1 MKNCD
6 VHMAL
11 SVLYYLILV
20 DGQSQ
25 EHELQLFE
33 QLGEQFDAAEF
44 KACRETVIADC
55 EKQVAGAADDF
66 EHYELVAEGVDK
78 TLARKPAAKGPQIPL
93 SMVLW
98 DMLAVAHADRTC
110 STEEERLIKHVVR
123 VNKVDQRLYRQFVYT
138 MNACVTVGVQLEAVE
153 NSSMSYSEAKPI
165 VDELEHQR
173 DVMVAGA
180 LDVIN
185 DSRMPAV
192 PAAQQVQEDI
202 VDQGMRGVGD
212 FMNGAG
218 QAIGDAAGKAG
229 NAIGDAAGKAGHA
242 IADAAGQVGN
252 AMGAVGNEVQKG
264 ATQAWNNVA
273 NTVGGWFKKN

>member
-66 EHYELVAEGVDK
+66 EHYELVTEGVDK
-78 TLARKPAAKGPQIPL
+78 TLARKPSSKGPQIPL

-98 DMLAVAHADRTC
+98 DMLAVAHADRAC
-110 STEEERLIKHVVR
+110 SAEEERLIKHVVR
-123 VNKVDQRLYRQFVYT
+123 VNNVDQRLYRQFVYT
-138 MNACVTVGVQLEAVE
+138 MNACVAVDAQLEAVK

-165 VDELEHQR
+165 VDELEHRR

-192 PAAQQVQEDI
+192 PAVQQVQEDI

-218 QAIGDAAGKAG
+218 QV
-229 NAIGDAAGKAGHA
+229 IGDAAGKAGHA

>member
-6 VHMAL
+6 VRMAL

-25 EHELQLFE
+25 EYELQLFE

-44 KACRETVIADC
+44 AKCRETVIADC

-78 TLARKPAAKGPQIPL
+78 TLARKPSGKGPQIPL
-93 SMVLW
+93 GMVLW
-98 DMLAVAHADRTC
+98 DMLAVAHVDRTC
-110 STEEERLIKHVVR
+110 SAEEERLIKHVVR
-123 VNKVDQRLYRQFVYT
+123 VNNVDQRLYRQFVYV
-138 MNACVTVGVQLEAVE
+138 MNACVTVGVQLEAVK
-153 NSSMSYSEAKPI
+153 NSSMNYSEAKPI
-165 VDELEHQR
+165 VDELEHR
-173 DVMVAGA
+173 RGMMVAGA

-212 FMNGAG
+212 FMNQAG
-218 QAIGDAAGKAG
+218 QVIGDAAGKAG
-229 NAIGDAAGKAGHA
+229 GAIGDAAGKAGHA